1 MRLAGF
7 IDPDLVKVP
16 AVADSKSAVV
26 EQLLDLIL
34 QKYPFLDRGAIEE
47 AINEREAVENTSMG
61 RGFAF
66 PHARSKG
73 VDRMYVA
80 MGISHAGIPSDTP
93 DGDPLQVVVLL
104 LTPRNIAKMYLQTL
118 SAFMSLCRNGELRR
132 VLFDA
137 RTADDVLRIIWES
150 GVQVQDDLLARDV
163 MRRPVVSVRP
173 DTTLKQVANLLYKHR
188 ISGMPVVDEQ
198 GMVVGEISEREL
210 LLAALPDYEARTRD
224 DYSKSVSDP
233 FEDLL
238 QQENEIT
245 VRQLMTVPQVI
256 VGEDKTLVELAALML
271 DRNIRRV
278 IVATGGELTGLIMRS
293 DIVSRVIRG

>member
-7 IDPDLVKVP
+7 IDPDLVIVP
-16 AVADSKSAVV
+16 IESDTKSAAVDL
-26 EQLLDLIL
+26 LLDQIL
-34 QKYPFLDRGAIEE
+34 QKHPFLDRRAIED
-47 AINEREAVENTSMG
+47 AINERESVENTSMG

-66 PHARSKG
+66 PHARSEG

-80 MGISHAGIPSDTP
+80 MGISHSGIPADTP
-93 DGDPLQVVVLL
+93 DGGPLHVVVLL
-104 LTPRNIAKMYLQTL
+104 LTPRNIAKLYLQTL
-118 SAFMSLCRNGELRR
+118 SAFMSLCRNSGLRR
-132 VLFDA
+132 SLVEA

-150 GVQVQDDLLARDV
+150 GVKVQNDLLARDI

-198 GMVVGEISEREL
+198 GMLVGEISEREL
-210 LLAALPDYEARTRD
+210 LLAALPDFEERV
-224 DYSKSVSDP
+224 KSEILDSSSEP

-238 QQENEIT
+238 KQENDIT
-245 VRQLMTVPQVI
+245 VRQLMTIPQVI
-256 VGEDKTLVELAALML
+256 VSEDKTVVELAAIML
-271 DRNIRRV
+271 QNNIRRV
-278 IVATGGELTGLIMRS
+278 IVASGGELTGLIMRS

>member
-7 IDPDLVKVP
+7 IDPDLVRVP
-16 AVADSKSAVV
+16 VVADSKAAAVD
-26 EQLLDLIL
+26 QLLDLIV
-34 QKYPFLDRGAIEE
+34 QKHPFLDRGAIEA

-66 PHARSKG
+66 PHARSEG

-80 MGISHAGIPSDTP
+80 MGISQDGIPADTP
-93 DGDPLQVVVLL
+93 DGAPLNVVVLL
-104 LTPRNIAKMYLQTL
+104 LTPRNIAKLYLQTL

-132 VLFDA
+132 VLFEA
-137 RTADDVLRIIWES
+137 KTPDDVLRIIWDS
-150 GVQVQDDLLARDV
+150 GIKVQNDLLARDV

-188 ISGMPVVDEQ
+188 ISGMPVVDET
-198 GMVVGEISEREL
+198 GMLVGEISEREL
-210 LLAALPDYEARTRD
+210 LLAALPDFEKRAQEDHSETPD
-224 DYSKSVSDP
+224 EP

-238 QQENEIT
+238 MHENEIT
-245 VRQLMTVPQVI
+245 VSQLMTEPEVV
-256 VGEDKTLVELAALML
+256 VHEEKTLVELAALML
-271 DRNIRRV
+271 QKNIRRV
-278 IVATGGELTGLIMRS
+278 IVASDGELVGLIMRS

>member
-7 IDPDLVKVP
+7 IDPDLVKVSI
-16 AVADSKSAVV
+16 AADSKAAAV

-34 QKYPFLDRGAIEE
+34 HKHPFLDRRAIES

-66 PHARSKG
+66 PHARSEG

-80 MGISHAGIPSDTP
+80 MGISHAGIPADTP
-93 DGDPLQVVVLL
+93 DGAPLHVVVLL
-104 LTPRNIAKMYLQTL
+104 LTPRNIAKLYLQTL

-132 VLFDA
+132 ILFEA
-137 RTADDVLRIIWES
+137 QTPDDVVRIIWES
-150 GVQVQDDLLARDV
+150 GVKVQNDLLARDV

-173 DTTLKQVANLLYKHR
+173 DTTLKEVANLLYKHR
-188 ISGMPVVDEQ
+188 ISGMPVVDER
-198 GMVVGEISEREL
+198 GMLVGEISEREL
-210 LLAALPDYEARTRD
+210 LLAALPDFEERVRTGH
-224 DYSKSVSDP
+224 SKVSDEP

-238 QQENEIT
+238 QRENDIT
-245 VRQLMTVPQVI
+245 VSQLMTAPQV
-256 VGEDKTLVELAALML
+256 VVSEDKTLVELAALML
-271 DRNIRRV
+271 QQNIRRV
-278 IVATGGELTGLIMRS
+278 IVASGGELTGLIMRS

>member
-7 IDPDLVKVP
+7 IDPDLVMVP
-16 AVADSKSAVV
+16 IEADTKASAV
-26 EQLLDLIL
+26 EQLLDLIF
-34 QKYPFLDRGAIEE
+34 QKHPFLDRGAIES
-47 AINEREAVENTSMG
+47 AINERESVENTSMG

-66 PHARSKG
+66 PHARSEG

-80 MGISHAGIPSDTP
+80 MGISHSGIPADTP
-93 DGDPLQVVVLL
+93 DGGPLHVVVLL
-104 LTPRNIAKMYLQTL
+104 LTPRNIAKLYLQTL
-118 SAFMSLCRNGELRR
+118 SAFMSLCRNSELRR
-132 VLFDA
+132 TLIEA

-150 GVQVQDDLLARDV
+150 GVKVQNDLLARDV

-188 ISGMPVVDEQ
+188 ISGMPVVDEK
-198 GMVVGEISEREL
+198 GMLVGEISEREL
-210 LLAALPDYEARTRD
+210 LLAALPDYEERVNAEHPD
-224 DYSKSVSDP
+224 SSSDP

-238 QQENEIT
+238 KQENEIT

-256 VGEDKTLVELAALML
+256 VSEDKTVVELAAIML
-271 DRNIRRV
+271 QKNIRRV
-278 IVATGGELTGLIMRS
+278 IVASGGELTGLIMRS